1 VKAEF
6 RKSFEKDLRKL
17 RDASLLQRIKAA
29 IEEVGS
35 AENLEQISN
44 ITKLKAEGNHY
55 RIKIG
60 DYRIGIAVQSNSVD
74 FIRVLHRKEIY
85 RYFP

>member
-1 VKAEF
+1 MKVEF

-29 IEEVGS
+29 IEEVES
-35 AENLEQISN
+35 AESLETVSNLS
-44 ITKLKAEGNHY
+44 KLKAEGNHY

>member
-1 VKAEF
+1 VKVEF

-29 IEEVGS
+29 IEEVES
-35 AENLEQISN
+35 AETLEAISN
-44 ITKLKAEGNHY
+44 ISKLKAEGNHY